1 VAKESRKRITIIGTG
16 LIGGSIGLALKAH
29 GLPDVEI
36 VGHDRSRG
44 TTSEAEKIGAVDKA
58 EHNLHR
64 AVEGAGL
71 VIIATPVLAVRE
83 VMEQIAPDLGEGAVV
98 TDTAS
103 TKVYVMRWA
112 KELLPAHVSFIG
124 GHPMAGKET
133 EGIEHAE
140 AGLFRGKA
148 YCICPTV
155 DAPDSAVKSVLG
167 LIQIIGAEPVFIDPE
182 EHDVYAGAVSH
193 LPLMV
198 STAMFQLLRSSP
210 SWSDMSVMASSG
222 FRDMTRLASGDPR
235 MSHDIWVTNRD
246 SVIHWL
252 ERMSA
257 ELQALRSLLEDAQDD
272 QVLEMF
278 AGARIDRDAFL
289 NAPPVRRPAEA
300 PDPTGGQGTRD
311 LMMDMLIGGMMG
323 DKVRK
328 MRDLTADQPEKTVGS
343 PKQQDDTAD
352 PATQAPRSLGDR
364 IAADVQRDLEKMER
378 KRAEKEAQKQQD
390 PPDS

>member
-1 VAKESRKRITIIGTG
+1 VGNEPKKRITIIGTG
-16 LIGGSIGLALKAH
+16 LIGGSIGMALKAH
-29 GLPDVEI
+29 GLPGVEI

-44 TTSEAEKIGAVDKA
+44 TTTQAEKIGAIDRA

-83 VMEQIAPDLGEGAVV
+83 VFEQIAPDLGEGAVV

-112 KELLPAHVSFIG
+112 KELLPEYVSFIG

-133 EGIEHAE
+133 EGIEHAD
-140 AGLFRGKA
+140 ATLFQGKA

-155 DAPDSAVKSVLG
+155 DAPESAVKSVLG

-210 SWSDMSVMASSG
+210 SWDDMSVMASSG

-257 ELQALRSLLEDAQDD
+257 ELQKLRSLLEDAQDEEL
-272 QVLEMF
+272 LEIF
-278 AGARIDRDAFL
+278 AGARLDRDVFL
-289 NAPPVRRPAEA
+289 SAPPVRKVPVPSDAA
-300 PDPTGGQGTRD
+300 AAQGTRD
-311 LMMDMLIGGMMG
+311 VMMDMLIGGMMG

-328 MRDLTADQPEKTVGS
+328 MRELTADQPAATS
-343 PKQQDDTAD
+343 PAKRAAATEEPAKQR
-352 PATQAPRSLGDR
+352 PPSLGDR
-364 IAADVQRDLEKMER
+364 VADDVRRDLEKMEQ
-378 KRAEKEAQKQQD
+378 KRAEKEARKQQK
-390 PPDS
+390 PPSP